1 MARQG
6 IFTGFTPNDGLG
18 DSLASGAVKVN
29 ANFQEIYDAFGDG
42 NNLSPGA
49 GAGGTWSKANTY
61 GISTSKYV
69 GIGTD
74 LPTSQLHVVGNS
86 LLQGI
91 TTGTFVGDGSGLTGV
106 TATGDGVILKD
117 NGVQR
122 GVAQTL
128 NFGDRLNVSNVFQ
141 GDVDITVADYVSYA
155 TNAGFAT
162 YAAVAGIATL
172 ADNATT
178 AGVATYAP
186 LAGIATFAT
195 TAGIVTYSGAS
206 GVATNAGVAEYA
218 KLAGVSTYAVTAG
231 VSTLAGYATSTGIST
246 VARNLTGNPSIT
258 IENINSITGIVT
270 VPGQGSKM
278 RFDFD
283 SVADLP
289 QAVQWRGMFAYANNT
304 KSPYVSFG
312 TTNGGYQGWRRLL
325 AEDIYGNY
333 ETTGVITATRFAGDA
348 SGLYNLPSTD
358 AIWRSNPT
366 GIVTA
371 SNVGIGTTNAEEKLV
386 VLGNFLLKG
395 RIVGAATTNILPFL
409 YATYAD
415 LPSASDYH
423 GAFAHVHETG
433 KAYYAHSNAWV
444 ELVNVSAGGTV
455 GTGTETYNV
464 GHFQAD
470 QANILGVVTAT
481 NFVGDGSGLTG
492 ITASGTGIE
501 IKDEGSVVGTAGTI
515 NFVGSAVTTTFG
527 SGIATVTISGSGGGA
542 GVLNDLSDV
551 VTSGVQLNNYL
562 RYNGSVWTPVAGIST
577 QNADNVRLNFGTS
590 DDLRIYHDG
599 TNSWIT
605 DSGSGSLFLD
615 GSDVFLQ
622 NGGSTKL
629 QVTNGG
635 LNVTGIL
642 TATGFSGDFYVTES
656 VDDDQNYN
664 LMMLD
669 TTAGGDAYRGTM
681 VDAGGITF
689 NPNDN
694 TLSLSG
700 SINIQGLSGQ
710 IDCTNVNATGI
721 ITANTFYGDGS
732 NLTGVSG
739 GGIGT
744 DGSVNTTGIIT
755 ASSFVGDGSGLT
767 GVVGSGSGVIIQ
779 DSGSPVGTAGTIDF
793 GTNLT
798 VSAVS
803 AGVVTVTASGGS
815 VGSGGT
821 WGVSVT
827 GIHTNKSVGIGTDI
841 IAGTQSLQ
849 IRNTV
854 FESHG
859 VASSSF
865 TASAGTPQE
874 IDVFVDDFM
883 TAEYT
888 IHIINGNNYQ
898 AQKALVMHTGAGTTA
913 YVSEYG
919 VMFEPNRIA
928 DVSVALAAGQIQ
940 VSLVPLSGIS
950 GVTTYRFTSQKML

>member
-18 DSLASGAVKVN
+18 DSLASGAVKIN
-29 ANFQEIYDAFGDG
+29 ANFQEIYDTFGDG
-42 NNLSPGA
+42 SNLAANA
-49 GAGGTWSKANTY
+49 GAGGTWSKVSTY

-69 GIGTD
+69 GIGTE
-74 LPTSQLHVVGNS
+74 LPSSQLHVEGNV
-86 LLQGI
+86 LLVGI

-106 TATGDGVILKD
+106 TATGSGIVLKD
-117 NGVQR
+117 DGVQR
-122 GVAQTL
+122 GTAQTL
-128 NFGDRLNVSNVFQ
+128 NFGPRLDVGTIFQ
-141 GDVDITVADYVSYA
+141 GSVDIDVADYVSYA
-155 TNAGFAT
+155 TLAGLSSYTPLAGVATYSDYSPVSGVAT
-162 YAAVAGIATL
+162 YASS
-172 ADNATT
+172 
-178 AGVATYAP
+178 AGVATYA
-186 LAGIATFAT
+186 TS
-195 TAGIVTYSGAS
+195 AGIVTYSSAS

-218 KLAGVSTYAVTAG
+218 KLAGVSTYTPTAG
-231 VSTLAGYATSTGIST
+231 IATLAGYAHTAGIAT
-246 VARNLTGNPSIT
+246 VAQNLTGNPSIT
-258 IENINSITGIVT
+258 VENVNSITGIVT
-270 VPGQGSKM
+270 FPGQGSKM

-283 SVADLP
+283 STGDLP
-289 QAVQWRGMFAYANNT
+289 SASSWRGMYAYANNT
-304 KSPYVSFG
+304 KSAYVSFG
-312 TTNGGYQGWRRLL
+312 TTNGGYNGWRRIL
-325 AEDIYGNY
+325 AEDIHGNY
-333 ETTGVITATRFAGDA
+333 ETTGILTAAAFAGDA

-371 SNVGIGTTNAEEKLV
+371 ANVGIGTTNAEERLV

-395 RIVGAATTNILPFL
+395 RIVGTATTNILPFL

-433 KAYYAHSNAWV
+433 KAYYAHSGAWV

-481 NFVGDGSGLTG
+481 TFVGDGSGLTG

-501 IKDEGSVVGTAGTI
+501 IEDEGSVIGVAGTI

-527 SGIATVTISGSGGGA
+527 VGIATVTITSTGGA
-542 GVLNDLSDV
+542 SVLNDLTDV

-562 RYNGSVWTPVAGIST
+562 RYNGSIWTPVAGIST

-599 TNSWIT
+599 TNSYIT

-642 TATGFSGDFYVTES
+642 TATGFSGNLYVNES
-656 VDDDQNYN
+656 ADLDQNYN

-689 NPNDN
+689 NPNSN
-694 TLSLSG
+694 ALALSG
-700 SINIQGLSGQ
+700 SINLNGESGQ
-710 IDCTNVNATGI
+710 INCTNVNATGI

-739 GGIGT
+739 GGGIGT

-755 ASSFVGDGSGLT
+755 ASAFVGDGSGLT
-767 GVVGSGSGVIIQ
+767 GVTAVGSGIEIKDNGTLVGV
-779 DSGSPVGTAGTIDF
+779 AATIDF
-793 GTNLT
+793 GTGLD
-798 VSAVS
+798 VSPAS
-803 AGVVTVTASGGS
+803 AGVVTVTGGLASGI
-815 VGSGGT
+815 
-821 WGVSVT
+821 VT
-827 GIHTNKSVGIGTDI
+827 
-841 IAGTQSLQ
+841 
-849 IRNTV
+849 
-854 FESHG
+854 
-859 VASSSF
+859 F
-865 TASAGTPQE
+865 TAQPLVAQ
-874 IDVFVDDFM
+874 VVDTFAV
-883 TAEYT
+883 TSYSSAEYT
-888 IHIINGNNYQ
+888 ITLGLGTYRQ
-898 AQKALVMHTGAGTTA
+898 MQKIMVMHDGNVGVTTTA
-913 YVSEYG
+913 YYQEYG
-919 VMFEPNRIA
+919 IMYSPTQI
-928 DVSVALAAGQIQ
+928 VSVSAAYNAGNIEIS
-940 VSLVPLSGIS
+940 VTPESGIS
-950 GVTTYRFTSQKML
+950 GTTTCRFTKNLIAGV

>member
-49 GAGGTWSKANTY
+49 GAGGTWSKASTY

-69 GIGTD
+69 GIGTE

-106 TATGDGVILKD
+106 TATGSGVILKD

-122 GVAQTL
+122 GVAETL

-141 GDVDITVADYVSYA
+141 GSVDINVADYVSYA
-155 TNAGFAT
+155 TVAGIAT
-162 YAAVAGIATL
+162 YAPVAGIATL

-231 VSTLAGYATSTGIST
+231 VSTLAGYATSAGIST

-542 GVLNDLSDV
+542 GVLNDLTDV

-577 QNADNVRLNFGTS
+577 QNADNVTLNFGTS
-590 DDLRIYHDG
+590 DDLRLYHDG
-599 TNSWIT
+599 TNSYIT

-615 GSDVFLQ
+615 GSDIYLQ
-622 NGGSTKL
+622 NGGTTRL
-629 QVTNGG
+629 QITNGG
-635 LNVTGIL
+635 ANVTGII
-642 TATGFSGDFYVTES
+642 TATGFSGDFYVSES
-656 VDDDQNYN
+656 VDDNQNYN

-669 TTAGGDAYRGTM
+669 TTAGGDTYRGSM

-689 NPNDN
+689 NPSSN
-694 TLSLSG
+694 TLQLSSNISLGGVTGDIS
-700 SINIQGLSGQ
+700 
-710 IDCTNVNATGI
+710 CATVFATGN
-721 ITANTFYGDGS
+721 ITANAFYGDGS
-732 NLTGVSG
+732 NLTGVG
-739 GGIGT
+739 LGT
-744 DGSVNTTGIIT
+744 QSSLNTTGIIT
-755 ASSFVGDGSGLT
+755 ASAFVGDGSGLT
-767 GVVGSGSGVIIQ
+767 GVTAVGSGVAIQ
-779 DSGSPVGTAGTIDF
+779 EEGSTVGTATTINF
-793 GTNLT
+793 VG
-798 VSAVS
+798 SAVTATFS
-803 AGVVTVTASGGS
+803 GGVATIEITDTQGAGGGGLASGIVTFTAQSLVPQVIDTFAAAAYSSGEYTLTLGVGTYRQMQKFMVMHDGGDAGVT
-815 VGSGGT
+815 
-821 WGVSVT
+821 
-827 GIHTNKSVGIGTDI
+827 
-841 IAGTQSLQ
+841 
-849 IRNTV
+849 
-854 FESHG
+854 
-859 VASSSF
+859 
-865 TASAGTPQE
+865 
-874 IDVFVDDFM
+874 
-883 TAEYT
+883 
-888 IHIINGNNYQ
+888 
-898 AQKALVMHTGAGTTA
+898 TTA
-913 YVSEYG
+913 YYQEYAI
-919 VMFEPNRIA
+919 MTSPTQI
-928 DVSVALAAGQIQ
+928 VSVSAAYNAGNIQIS
-940 VSLVPLSGIS
+940 VTPESGIS
-950 GVTTYRFTSQKML
+950 GTTTCRFTKNLIGGV